1 MSDPSGPFKTRF
13 PENISR
19 IKPPSFEALG
29 VSMQRTVAEVSSPRP
44 AGGAATEG
52 FNIQIASGRLIEQV
66 AAHPKGR
73 EIRSLSR
80 LHTYRS

>member
-1 MSDPSGPFKTRF
+1 
-13 PENISR
+13 
-19 IKPPSFEALG
+19 
-29 VSMQRTVAEVSSPRP
+29 MQRTVAEVSSPRP